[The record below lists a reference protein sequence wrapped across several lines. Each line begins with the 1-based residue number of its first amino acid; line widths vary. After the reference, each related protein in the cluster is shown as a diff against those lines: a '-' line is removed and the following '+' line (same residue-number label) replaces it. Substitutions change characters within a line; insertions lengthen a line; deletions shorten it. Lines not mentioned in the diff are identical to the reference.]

1 MPLEDLTLAQHL
13 SLIHISYAANLTA
26 SPWWNNFGDFKY
38 TNATELDSDSSFFD
52 PAGATASFVNY
63 AEGIYVG
70 YKFYET
76 AADEGLID
84 YDKEVVYPFGYGLSY
99 TTFTQKMSDITS
111 DGRA

>member
-1 MPLEDLTLAQHL
+1 MTSSTPTPP
-13 SLIHISYAANLTA
+13 SWIPIPA
-26 SPWWNNFGDFKY
+26 SSTPQ
-38 TNATELDSDSSFFD
+38 ALL
-52 PAGATASFVNY
+52 PSFVNY

-111 DGRA
+111 DGAA